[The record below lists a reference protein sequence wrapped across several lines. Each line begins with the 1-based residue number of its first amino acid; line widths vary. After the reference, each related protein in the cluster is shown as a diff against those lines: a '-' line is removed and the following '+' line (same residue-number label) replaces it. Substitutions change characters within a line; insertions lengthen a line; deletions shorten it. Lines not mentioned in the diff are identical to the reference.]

1 YFHGGDFEG
10 ILKDIPYLKSLGI
23 NALWITPP
31 VWNQDFNPD
40 SSLTG
45 YHGYWASHF
54 GKTDPRL
61 GSLTE
66 FRRMSKALKRSGIA
80 LVQDVVVNHTG
91 DYFEVDTLGKF
102 RAWNSD
108 KPMQG
113 YLRRWP
119 KDASAS
125 PELEVY
131 HRSGAITNYN
141 ESVQRLTGQMSGL
154 DDLNTG
160 NPWVQRKLKQ
170 DYRRWKRWGSLSG
183 MRFDTPLYVEHGF
196 WKDFLRGMDLYSF
209 GELWTHSPPWSDIGE
224 RQAACYLKPG
234 EGMDGALQFPLQKT
248 ILEVLD
254 GTRSSAHLSYR
265 LEAEQTHFPLPQ
277 QRVHFLDNH
286 DMPRMSSRL
295 DSLQIAQA
303 LLLLYSLPGIPVLY
317 YGTESALKGSRDDY
331 FDASRGNASY
341 KEWIQALSELRHR
354 EPGLK
359 AGNVEVVLD
368 SRMGTPAW
376 LAWVDRRWLIALNPS
391 QQEIYIPDSLLQAAF
406 SLPTRRASQAVLRCG
421 DPGYWNS
428 DTLLMKPG

>member
-1 YFHGGDFEG
+1 
-10 ILKDIPYLKSLGI
+10 
-23 NALWITPP
+23 
-31 VWNQDFNPD
+31 
-40 SSLTG
+40 
-45 YHGYWASHF
+45 
-54 GKTDPRL
+54 
-61 GSLTE
+61 
-66 FRRMSKALKRSGIA
+66 
-80 LVQDVVVNHTG
+80 
-91 DYFEVDTLGKF
+91 
-102 RAWNSD
+102 
-108 KPMQG
+108 
-113 YLRRWP
+113 
-119 KDASAS
+119 
-125 PELEVY
+125 
-131 HRSGAITNYN
+131 
-141 ESVQRLTGQMSGL
+141 GQMSGL

-196 WKDFLRGMDLYSF
+196 WKDFLSGMDLYSF
-209 GELWTHSPPWSDIGE
+209 GELWTHSPPWSDPGE
-224 RQAACYLKPG
+224 RQAASYLKPG

-265 LEAEQTHFPLPQ
+265 LEAEQTQFPLPQ

-331 FDASRGNASY
+331 FDASRGNAPY

-359 AGNVEVVLD
+359 AGKVEVVMD

-376 LAWVDRRWLIALNPS
+376 LGWVDRRWLIALNPS

-421 DPGYWNS
+421 VPGYWNS
-428 DTLLMKPG
+428 DTLLMKPGEGWIWAVHEKPVAGRFEKISLPALGLGFSAWSSLEQVLRNATILHEIPDSAGDDNGSDGHMRYP